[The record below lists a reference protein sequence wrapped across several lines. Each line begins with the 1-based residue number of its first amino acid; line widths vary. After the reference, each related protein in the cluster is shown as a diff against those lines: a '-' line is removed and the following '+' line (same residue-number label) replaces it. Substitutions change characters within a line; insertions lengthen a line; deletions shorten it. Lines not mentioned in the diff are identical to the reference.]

1 MTQIL
6 NDEFQAIKNYINELV
21 YENEKLACEKLQ
33 LQYEIIRL
41 EDVISNHT
49 TLKIENDFLILQN
62 NHLQES
68 IFHRYLLNYKY
79 YVIDPLFWP
88 LKKLFKM
95 LEN

>member
-6 NDEFQAIKNYINELV
+6 NEEFQAIKNYINELV

-49 TLKIENDFLILQN
+49 TLKIENDFLTLQN
-62 NHLQES
+62 NHLQKS
-68 IFHRYLLNYKY
+68 
-79 YVIDPLFWP
+79 
-88 LKKLFKM
+88 M
-95 LEN
+95 LS